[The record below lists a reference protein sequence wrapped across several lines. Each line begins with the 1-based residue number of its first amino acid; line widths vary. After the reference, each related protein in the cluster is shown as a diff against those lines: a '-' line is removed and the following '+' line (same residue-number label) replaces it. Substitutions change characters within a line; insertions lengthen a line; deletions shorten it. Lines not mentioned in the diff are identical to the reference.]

1 MRGEKTLVQEKES
14 CTGCGMCAAI
24 CPSSAIQMQMDSHGF
39 LYPTVDTA
47 KCTDCGLC
55 TRKCP
60 VSTPP
65 QVSAHTDVL
74 TGYAKDE
81 TLLSVSSSGAIFPVL
96 AAEIIRR
103 GGIVFG
109 AAFDENFDV
118 VHTSAET
125 LSELAALCSS
135 KYVQSCVPADCY
147 SQVKKTLAAGR
158 WVYFGGMP
166 CQVAALKSY
175 LGREYETLITQDT
188 ACHSVP
194 SPMVWKDC
202 VTELEKQH
210 GGKLTGFSF
219 RNKTTGWESYC
230 VRAEFNN
237 GRKFQQPAID
247 NPYQRGFLKG
257 LYSRNSCFSCRFKGI
272 ERCSDITLADYWG
285 VKGIQPET
293 YNPQGTSLILL
304 HSDKGR
310 ALLDNCK
317 DKLQTETAADGAFAL
332 NPAVLTPIQKSARY
346 DEFWTSY
353 GEVPFDDLV
362 STCCEPT
369 KDELAKERWN
379 KSLLARAIRKLTR
392 Q

>member
-39 LYPTVDTA
+39 LHPTVDTA

-158 WVYFGGMP
+158 WVYFSGMP

-194 SPMVWKDC
+194 SPMVWKDY
-202 VTELEKQH
+202 VTELERQH

>member
-1 MRGEKTLVQEKES
+1 MRGEKTLVQENES

-24 CPSSAIQMQMDSHGF
+24 CPSSAIQMQADSHGF
-39 LYPTVDTA
+39 LHSTVDTG

-81 TLLSVSSSGAIFPVL
+81 TLLSGSSSGAIFPVL

-135 KYVQSCVPADCY
+135 KYVQSRIPADCY

-158 WVYFGGMP
+158 WVYFSGMP

-194 SPMVWKDC
+194 SPMVWKDY

-219 RNKTTGWESYC
+219 RNKMTGWESYC

-272 ERCSDITLADYWG
+272 ERSSDITLADYWG

-317 DKLQTETAADGAFAL
+317 DKLQTETAADGAFAF
-332 NPAVLTPIQKSARY
+332 NPAVLTPIQKPARY